1 MEKRSNSK
9 LMIEMM
15 VNHVEEKR
23 GRCKAMHLLR
33 VERKRRR
40 RRNFLLRRACAE
52 FKCPIT
58 FKLMTDPVMAHD
70 GRWVS
75 ANLLPLMM
83 LM

>member
-15 VNHVEEKR
+15 ANQVEEKKER
-23 GRCKAMHLLR
+23 FKAMHLLW
-33 VERKRRR
+33 VERKRK

-70 GRWVS
+70 GRRVS

-83 LM
+83 LI